1 MHVLLQ
7 GTLRIYALLD
17 GISADGNMG
26 LLERQP
32 RRPQGSLEV
41 MQSSVP
47 ELVLTSPAMPVNP

>member
-7 GTLRIYALLD
+7 GALRIYALLD